1 MAEDPDVAA
10 WRSLLLAYSR
20 LVPAVEA
27 DLRVAGQIPLSWY
40 DVLLELN
47 AAPDQR
53 LRMTELGERALISR
67 TRASRVVDE
76 LVAVGLAERQADA
89 HDRRS
94 FFAALTPRGKQALS
108 RAWPAYRAAIGR
120 RFGVNLTDEQC
131 GQLVQLLDQAA
142 RSHEADLP
150 GPAGR

>member
-1 MAEDPDVAA
+1 MAEHPDVAA
-10 WRSLLLAYSR
+10 WRNLLLAYSR

-27 DLRVAGQIPLSWY
+27 DLRAAGQISLSWY

-53 LRMTELGERALISR
+53 LRMSELGERALISR

-76 LVAVGLAERQADA
+76 LAAVGLVARQADV

-94 FFAALTPRGKQALS
+94 SFATLTPRGKQALK
-108 RAWPAYRAAIGR
+108 RAWPAYRQAIGE
-120 RFGVNLTDEQC
+120 RFGANLTAQQC
-131 GQLVQLLDQAA
+131 RDLARLLDQAA
-142 RSHEADLP
+142 KSTETDLRAP
-150 GPAGR
+150 NG

>member
-1 MAEDPDVAA
+1 MSDEPDVDA

-27 DLRVAGQIPLSWY
+27 DLRAAGQIPLSWY

-47 AAPDQR
+47 AAPDHR
-53 LRMTELGERALISR
+53 LRMSELGERALISR

-76 LVAVGLAERQADA
+76 LAFAGLVERQSDV

-94 FFAALTPRGKQALS
+94 SFAALTPRGEQALK
-108 RAWPAYRAAIGR
+108 RAWPAYRQAIGK
-120 RFGVNLTDEQC
+120 RFGANLTAEQC
-131 GQLVQLLDQAA
+131 RELAQLLDRAA
-142 RSHEADLP
+142 KASEADLRGP
-150 GPAGR
+150 GQQ

>member
-10 WRSLLLAYSR
+10 WRSLLVAYCR

-27 DLRVAGQIPLSWY
+27 DLRAAGQIPLSWY

-47 AAPDQR
+47 AAPDHR
-53 LRMTELGERALISR
+53 LRMSELGERALISR

-76 LVAVGLAERQADA
+76 LAAVGLVAREADV

-94 FFAALTPRGKQALS
+94 AFATLTPRGSQALR
-108 RAWPAYRAAIGR
+108 RAWPAYREAIGR
-120 RFGVNLTDEQC
+120 RFGANLTAAQC
-131 GQLVQLLDQAA
+131 RELARLLDLAA
-142 RSHEADLP
+142 RSNETDIR
-150 GPAGR
+150 GPVGR